1 MPLLTCC
8 SQHLWQKLILQV
20 LQYFRAGKHLIK
32 INVVCKLYSYTPQ
45 EAHGKNRFVK
55 WVLVQV
61 TELWLVWQ
69 WFVVSFLTCCGDP
82 QKECPLCV
90 KLTLIKPLCCSA
102 FIFCTAESSSLSAS
116 WVNTYYRLA
125 IIKSISS
132 RRHGCSFAVQPTATG
147 SHLVIN
153 LVWRCIARPKSEG
166 NQGPL
171 VSLSALQARQME
183 AHRRT

>member
-55 WVLVQV
+55 WVLVQI

-69 WFVVSFLTCCGDP
+69 WFVVSFLICCGDP

-132 RRHGCSFAVQPTATG
+132 RRHDCSFVVQPTATG
-147 SHLVIN
+147 ITPCDQSGLEMYCQAQIRRESGT
-153 LVWRCIARPKSEG
+153 LSEFIRFT
-166 NQGPL
+166 
-171 VSLSALQARQME
+171 SSADGGS
-183 AHRRT
+183 